1 MKRDTQN
8 NDIVEW
14 YNSGMLLCCV
24 FYADFVYAEFRIF
37 ALYAECHNAECRLT
51 ECRYDEF
58 RILALC
64 TECHYDE
71 FRILTLCVI
80 ILSVVMLSPV
90 AQLKKLGIMRSRIYY
105 FTEKYLACLSSNW
118 YLQIRLVRL

>member
-14 YNSGMLLCCV
+14 YNSGMLLFCV

-37 ALYAECHNAECRLT
+37 ALYAECHNAECHHSECRYDEFRISALCT

-64 TECHYDE
+64 AECHHTECRYAKS
-71 FRILTLCVI
+71 CGAV
-80 ILSVVMLSPV
+80 
-90 AQLKKLGIMRSRIYY
+90 KKLGIMRSRIYY
-105 FTEKYLACLSSNW
+105 FTEKYLACLSSN
-118 YLQIRLVRL
+118 